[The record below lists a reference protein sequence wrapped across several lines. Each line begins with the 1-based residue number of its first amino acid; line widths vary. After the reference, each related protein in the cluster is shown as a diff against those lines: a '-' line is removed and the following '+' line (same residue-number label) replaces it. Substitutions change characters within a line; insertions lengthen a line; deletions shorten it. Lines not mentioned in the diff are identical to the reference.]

1 MNSLKEEKVSEPSSP
16 VQNEMDNNKKNNE
29 KCPFDGCGK
38 SFTSKW
44 SLTRHLRTHTGEKP
58 FKCSVEGCDKEFIE
72 KCALKRHE
80 QTHANGKLWDCDY
93 CDRKFKLK
101 EHYGI
106 VLRILLNCDL
116 FILLIENHRKTHDFG
131 SVPQLI
137 YPQTM
142 EPQSDTQVML

>member
-1 MNSLKEEKVSEPSSP
+1 MQSIKDEIDSREDSSALADI
-16 VQNEMDNNKKNNE
+16 EGKKGNE

-58 FKCSVEGCDKEFIE
+58 FKCSVEGCEKEFIE

-80 QTHANGKLWDCDY
+80 QTHANGKQWDCEY

-106 VLRILLNCDL
+106 R
-116 FILLIENHRKTHDFG
+116 F
-131 SVPQLI
+131 
-137 YPQTM
+137 
-142 EPQSDTQVML
+142 